1 MAPVAK
7 RNVETPT
14 VYIVDDEAYNR
25 DIAARYVGKLGLLT
39 KEFGSGAAVI
49 DALAENVPDLML
61 LDIHMP
67 GMNGLE
73 VLEKAREFGP
83 KTDFPILMVTADSDP
98 DSVVEAFELG
108 ANDYVTKPIES
119 RTLRARLEA
128 HLYLSIANR
137 QNREFAEGAERLI
150 ADQELDIQKRNE
162 DLVREVTL
170 RMKTEE
176 ELREAKRLVEGENR
190 AKSEFLALLSH
201 ELITPLH
208 VAVGFSDLI
217 SAEGGEAVNPE
228 QSREYAGHISQS
240 MRQLLAT
247 MKDMLTLARYDVGKL
262 NISESEIEFPALI
275 KHAVDA
281 ALAGAKSNAVK
292 IEVECDSGIELLG
305 DKVLLTRAIASIV
318 SNAVKFSHEGAVC
331 SVEGSVRGDGAVS
344 LRVRDTGSGFDVDK
358 VEDLLKPFR
367 QSSCGL
373 DRRHQGI
380 GVGLPLAKAVL
391 EKHGASI
398 DFNSKP
404 GVGTEVTL
412 VFPAYRTLSAG
423 RSQVQ
428 QAAG

>member
-1 MAPVAK
+1 MPLNNKKDVDP
-7 RNVETPT
+7 PT
-14 VYIVDDEAYNR
+14 VFIVDDEAYNR
-25 DIAARYVGKLGLLT
+25 DIAARYVSKLGMRT
-39 KEFGSGAAVI
+39 KEFESGAAVV
-49 DALAENVPDLML
+49 DALSERIPDLML

-73 VLEKAREFGP
+73 VLEKARELGP

-150 ADQELDIQKRNE
+150 ADRELDIQKRNE

-170 RMKTEE
+170 RMTTEE

-208 VAVGFSDLI
+208 VALGFADLI
-217 SAEGGEAVNPE
+217 GSDANDPVSLE
-228 QSREYAGHISQS
+228 QSQEYARHISSS

-247 MKDMLTLARYDVGKL
+247 MKDMLTLARHDVGKL
-262 NISESEIEFPALI
+262 NISEAEIALSTLLEQAVDGASEIQPDAGVKVE
-275 KHAVDA
+275 VDCEP
-281 ALAGAKSNAVK
+281 GV
-292 IEVECDSGIELLG
+292 ELLG
-305 DKVLLTRAIASIV
+305 DRVLLLRGVTGIV
-318 SNAVKFSHEGAVC
+318 SNAIKFSHKGAVC
-331 SVEGSVRGDGAVS
+331 QVSASVRGDGGVS
-344 LRVRDTGSGFDVDK
+344 LVVRDQGVGFDTDK
-358 VEDLLKPFR
+358 IDDLLKPFR
-367 QSSCGL
+367 QSSSGL

-391 EKHGASI
+391 EKHGATMK
-398 DFNSKP
+398 FTSKP

-412 VFPAYRTLSAG
+412 AFPAYRTLSVG
-423 RSQVQ
+423 RSHVQ